1 MKKFNYAVVA
11 GTFDHLHAGHLALLK
26 TAKQQSRRLAIGLTG
41 PEFIAQKT
49 LAPLIEPFDL
59 RRQQLK
65 KFLGKFPAKIVSL
78 KDPIGPAATTPFY
91 DAIFASPETMAN
103 VNKINYLRRRV
114 SLKPLKTVM
123 IRPVKDTAGK
133 TISSSRIRA
142 GLINREGL
150 AYAQLFKRRLKLPK
164 NQRRHFKSP
173 LGSVMTDKK
182 VVKLIKKQKP
192 ILTIT
197 VGDIAVMT
205 LIKQG
210 LNPDLAI
217 IDLKTKRQLF
227 VDKPHQLGLR
237 RQVNQVV
244 ANPPGTI
251 TTALV
256 KALLKS
262 FKKGQLIIVR
272 GEEDLAVLPAILLS
286 PLTTAVIYGQ
296 PDQGL
301 VYLTVDEE
309 LKAKTTKLI
318 HKFT

>member
-1 MKKFNYAVVA
+1 
-11 GTFDHLHAGHLALLK
+11 
-26 TAKQQSRRLAIGLTG
+26 
-41 PEFIAQKT
+41 
-49 LAPLIEPFDL
+49 
-59 RRQQLK
+59 
-65 KFLGKFPAKIVSL
+65 
-78 KDPIGPAATTPFY
+78 
-91 DAIFASPETMAN
+91 
-103 VNKINYLRRRV
+103 
-114 SLKPLKTVM
+114 
-123 IRPVKDTAGK
+123 
-133 TISSSRIRA
+133 
-142 GLINREGL
+142 
-150 AYAQLFKRRLKLPK
+150 
-164 NQRRHFKSP
+164 
-173 LGSVMTDKK
+173 MTDKK

-192 ILTIT
+192 ILTIA

-227 VDKPHQLGLR
+227 VTKPHQLGLR
-237 RQVNQVV
+237 RRVNQVV

-256 KALLKS
+256 KSLLKS

-286 PLTTAVIYGQ
+286 PLTTVVIYGQ

-301 VYLTVDEE
+301 VYLTINEK
-309 LKAKTTKLI
+309 LKEKTAKLI